1 MGCDFNNSSM
11 GFSVGSEGGLSN
23 YSVGAG
29 ELTCDSQMTGGQVGG
44 ARRSRS
50 RARRSRARRSRG
62 RSRVRRSRGRSRVRR
77 SRGRSRA
84 RRSRARRSKKVDC
97 DCPKNCKQCFEHK
110 CKGCNNC
117 LCKKK
122 SKRRSSRRKSRRGKS
137 RRVKAGS
144 SQQQCYTCYTCGNTD
159 HTTNACPLKGIG
171 SKKDM
176 INLLLTNTGSQF
188 TVESPPQ
195 YECSGCG
202 LPMNKTDTE
211 CEVCKTPQKK

>member
-44 ARRSRS
+44 ARRS
-50 RARRSRARRSRG
+50 
-62 RSRVRRSRGRSRVRR
+62 
-77 SRGRSRA
+77 RSRA